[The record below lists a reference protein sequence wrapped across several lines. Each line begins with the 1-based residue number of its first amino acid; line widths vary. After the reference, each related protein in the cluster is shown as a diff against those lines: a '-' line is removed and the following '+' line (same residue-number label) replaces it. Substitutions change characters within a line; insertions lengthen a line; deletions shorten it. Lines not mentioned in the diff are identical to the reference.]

1 MFFFLM
7 LKYLQIEMRLC
18 AVFIM
23 LAMMASMDA
32 LVQRTYTGT
41 VHPATEVRASNHQMQ
56 AAGVLHSSV
65 SCTVLQPAAKSY
77 ICKLVV
83 SCLRW
88 LGTRRHT
95 AVAWHLH
102 NTPLSF
108 MAGLGTA
115 AWAPGTAPS
124 AG

>member
-7 LKYLQIEMRLC
+7 LKYLQIEMRLF

-41 VHPATEVRASNHQMQ
+41 VHPATEVRASNYQMQ

-88 LGTRRHT
+88 LGTCRHT
-95 AVAWHLH
+95 AAAWHLH

-108 MAGLGTA
+108 MAGLGSA